1 MPPCWAFFFVAKL
14 LEIAKQNRCYDP
26 ISYHTVDLE
35 SSPLSIVFVWHFHEL
50 ADLFY
55 CFNESLSRIN
65 NANCWKVKKKL
76 KYHFINH
83 NIKHWLIFAKQ
94 AFIFNVIIWTRCGK
108 RTILKPFCNKSQ
120 QFLMN
125 FQLIRQSWSHFQ
137 IRRTLFIFHFQELT
151 IGQFGA
157 ASFWCFGGSCARE
170 IGRKEDSKCWSTYA
184 LMDPKKKCAVSFR
197 VHVLDWKLLVTTF
210 NYITIKFVEIKQRA
224 QHTHTQQKSSK
235 QQNKTK
241 EKKHRTRTF
250 L

>member
-1 MPPCWAFFFVAKL
+1 MLK
-14 LEIAKQNRCYDP
+14 
-26 ISYHTVDLE
+26 S
-35 SSPLSIVFVWHFHEL
+35 
-50 ADLFY
+50 
-55 CFNESLSRIN
+55 
-65 NANCWKVKKKL
+65 KKKL

-170 IGRKEDSKCWSTYA
+170 SGRKEDSKCWSTYA
-184 LMDPKKKCAVSFR
+184 LMDLKKKCAVSFR

-224 QHTHTQQKSSK
+224 QHTHTAKELETTK
-235 QQNKTK
+235 QTQRKKTPNTNVLIAAN
-241 EKKHRTRTF
+241 EAAKHI
-250 L
+250 